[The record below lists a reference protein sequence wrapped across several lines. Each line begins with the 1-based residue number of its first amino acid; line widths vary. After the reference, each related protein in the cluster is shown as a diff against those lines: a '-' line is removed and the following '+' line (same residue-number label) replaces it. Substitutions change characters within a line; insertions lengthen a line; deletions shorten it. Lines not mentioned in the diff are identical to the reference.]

1 MKKFIVLGQASKTL
15 LFPIILAIAMIIFNI
30 INAGLN
36 NNIGTKN
43 IYSIIGL
50 FSQALGIMAIKLIP
64 CIFKYKDDKIQQPLK
79 NTFIDYLFLSIIVL
93 FYMSMSFV
101 LQFADIGMN
110 LDVLNVT
117 CLNEV
122 LDIILLLILTKIFL
136 DYKYYIHNVISL
148 ISFCIFGII
157 IDVILKHFSN
167 FKPVDLV
174 YFLDGIIRTII
185 LCYFKY
191 MMEIKFYKYWNIVF
205 IVGLISLILDIIIF
219 PILIKVDVINDFKFE
234 IKYFF
239 ITFFLNLIFN
249 GFVQFLL
256 IITMLNIL
264 TPNHLVIPFE
274 IGKIISTIVSNIENG
289 NTNFVDFLFLIPF
302 VFQIFSLLFYLEI
315 LECNFCN
322 LNKNTKKNIQL
333 REEES
338 MLIKAE
344 RDQSFVEVGQGLIVT
359 ELERIESI
367 VKEIH
372 SDSIAV

>member
-43 IYSIIGL
+43 IYSIICF

-205 IVGLISLILDIIIF
+205 IVGLISLIL
-219 PILIKVDVINDFKFE
+219 ILL
-234 IKYFF
+234 Y
-239 ITFFLNLIFN
+239 
-249 GFVQFLL
+249 
-256 IITMLNIL
+256 
-264 TPNHLVIPFE
+264 
-274 IGKIISTIVSNIENG
+274 
-289 NTNFVDFLFLIPF
+289 FLF
-302 VFQIFSLLFYLEI
+302 
-315 LECNFCN
+315 
-322 LNKNTKKNIQL
+322 
-333 REEES
+333 
-338 MLIKAE
+338 
-344 RDQSFVEVGQGLIVT
+344 
-359 ELERIESI
+359 
-367 VKEIH
+367 
-372 SDSIAV
+372 

>member
-1 MKKFIVLGQASKTL
+1 
-15 LFPIILAIAMIIFNI
+15 MIIFNI
-30 INAGLN
+30 INTGLN

-239 ITFFLNLIFN
+239 ITFFLNFIFN

-338 MLIKAE
+338 MLMKAE
-344 RDQSFVEVGQGLIVT
+344 RDQSFAEVGQGLIVT